1 MKLKTLNGWLSLIA
15 NLGVVA
21 GLGVLIFEMNQAT
34 RLAETEA
41 YVARVDQIQEAYL
54 EYALSDQIPVI
65 SVKARA
71 EGVNSLS
78 SVERSRLRALEM
90 ARMLRMQGQYYQ
102 YRQGYIDYDTVQDV
116 LDGAAFRLEFWRQL
130 NINIVDIPFREAV
143 EQQVRQSNNP

>member
-21 GLGVLIFEMNQAT
+21 GLGMLIFEMNQAT

-90 ARMLRMQGQYYQ
+90 ARMLRMQGS
-102 YRQGYIDYDTVQDV
+102 IT
-116 LDGAAFRLEFWRQL
+116 
-130 NINIVDIPFREAV
+130 NIVKGI
-143 EQQVRQSNNP
+143 